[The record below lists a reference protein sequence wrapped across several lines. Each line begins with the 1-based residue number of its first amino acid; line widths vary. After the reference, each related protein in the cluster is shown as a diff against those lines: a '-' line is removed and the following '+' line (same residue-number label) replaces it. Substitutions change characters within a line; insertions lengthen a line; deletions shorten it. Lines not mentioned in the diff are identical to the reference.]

1 MKASVGV
8 GDEQSD
14 TFRCPEEFDHLILET
29 WMNWMCQDGVTALEL
44 LFQHRVDSSGL
55 NGGIDF
61 EKARS

>member
-14 TFRCPEEFDHLILET
+14 TSRCPPKSLIREN

>member
-1 MKASVGV
+1 MGLEMNNLIPPGV
-8 GDEQSD
+8 
-14 TFRCPEEFDHLILET
+14 PEEFDPLILENWMN

-61 EKARS
+61 DKARS